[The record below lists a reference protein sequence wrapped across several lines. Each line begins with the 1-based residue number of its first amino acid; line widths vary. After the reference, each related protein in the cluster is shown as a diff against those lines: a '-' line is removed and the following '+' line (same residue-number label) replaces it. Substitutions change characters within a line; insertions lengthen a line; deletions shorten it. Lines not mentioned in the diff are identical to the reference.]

1 MEAFIILIIATVL
14 YFVNSTERVVEEVVE
29 VRETKL
35 NPNFYVDENAFMEVA
50 NGLGF
55 SSNSRSTN
63 R

>member
-14 YFVNSTERVVEEVVE
+14 YFVNSTERVVEEVIE

-55 SSNSRSTN
+55 GSNSRSTN

>member
-14 YFVNSTERVVEEVVE
+14 YFVNSTERVVEEVIE

-55 SSNSRSTN
+55 SSNSRSAN